1 MCMGNEHET
10 PECSRNEPRDIDAT
24 SDLDQRAN
32 DVDAVCSRESSRT
45 LNRTCLMC
53 GGAPLHR
60 DFGQRSVA
68 LAATGPEA
76 LHGRLQNGVV
86 FLNFSG
92 LGLLSRLLSD
102 WPRPLRPTDDP
113 HVPTCP
119 WIERPGNP
127 YCNGSVAGRS
137 SPTPFP
143 CEVLAIAQR
152 TGRSSAQ
159 ASALQWAGLHFS
171 VHCEVLIRWALQLG
185 LAVVFHADRRG
196 VPGRDRRCLVSFCS
210 VRVQHVRENLGAL
223 GFELPR
229 REMQLISGSQAERPF
244 TVFGGLLVSHLNSGS
259 ESPRVSV

>member
-68 LAATGPEA
+68 LAATG
-76 LHGRLQNGVV
+76 
-86 FLNFSG
+86 
-92 LGLLSRLLSD
+92 LLSD

-113 HVPTCP
+113 HV
-119 WIERPGNP
+119 
-127 YCNGSVAGRS
+127 
-137 SPTPFP
+137 
-143 CEVLAIAQR
+143 LAIAQR

-159 ASALQWAGLHFS
+159 
-171 VHCEVLIRWALQLG
+171 VLIRWALQLG
-185 LAVVFHADRRG
+185 LAVVFHAD
-196 VPGRDRRCLVSFCS
+196 
-210 VRVQHVRENLGAL
+210 RVQHVRENLGAL

-229 REMQLISGSQAERPF
+229 REMQLISGLVTLADPVPPGDGFGHPYAPRP
-244 TVFGGLLVSHLNSGS
+244 VPVVSEL
-259 ESPRVSV
+259 

>member
-196 VPGRDRRCLVSFCS
+196 GAGQGQEMS
-210 VRVQHVRENLGAL
+210 REFLFRQGPAC
-223 GFELPR
+223 PR
-229 REMQLISGSQAERPF
+229 ESGSI
-244 TVFGGLLVSHLNSGS
+244 GLRSAS
-259 ESPRVSV
+259 EGDAADQWVAS